1 MKESSFIFGVAEGQ
15 YLKWRWKMVLLQQAV
30 AYIFRKKTRNFILF
44 LILFLILSCL
54 YFCFSLMQ
62 VGGGMEAQIRKSSG
76 ASFALVSKER
86 GSAFS
91 WKEGE
96 KISHLSDV
104 MTTIPE
110 YISPVRLIDKKVVT
124 GKQTVERDD
133 LDNEANQAL
142 GATFTKGTGQSVDF
156 RSGAFQLIK
165 GKHISAK
172 RQIMIHESLARK
184 NKLSVGDK
192 LTLSNFQM
200 TESGAREMTFD
211 IVGIFSGKKEE
222 TFTGM
227 SSDLSENQIFLH
239 YDDNSQLLNL
249 TDKLVTKL
257 SFGIKNPDRI
267 NQVIKQVE
275 QLDIDWNRLRL
286 DEDRKAFD
294 SLKESSKALQG
305 IVRTMMISLIVTG
318 AGILSFLMALWTRE
332 RNHEIGIL
340 LAIGKSKGRIF
351 AQFLME
357 ILLVSLMSL
366 LPALA
371 IGRLLS
377 RLFLQ
382 EFIGQQGQQQA
393 LRLLDQIPQGLP
405 LGQSYLSLLVLVM
418 LSLGVTTG
426 LIWRKTPKEILSNM
440 S

>member
-1 MKESSFIFGVAEGQ
+1 
-15 YLKWRWKMVLLQQAV
+15 
-30 AYIFRKKTRNFILF
+30 
-44 LILFLILSCL
+44 
-54 YFCFSLMQ
+54 
-62 VGGGMEAQIRKSSG
+62 ME
-76 ASFALVSKER
+76 
-86 GSAFS
+86 
-91 WKEGE
+91 
-96 KISHLSDV
+96 H
-104 MTTIPE
+104 
-110 YISPVRLIDKKVVT
+110 
-124 GKQTVERDD
+124 
-133 LDNEANQAL
+133 
-142 GATFTKGTGQSVDF
+142 
-156 RSGAFQLIK
+156 
-165 GKHISAK
+165 
-172 RQIMIHESLARK
+172 
-184 NKLSVGDK
+184 
-192 LTLSNFQM
+192 
-200 TESGAREMTFD
+200 
-211 IVGIFSGKKEE
+211 
-222 TFTGM
+222 
-227 SSDLSENQIFLH
+227 
-239 YDDNSQLLNL
+239 
-249 TDKLVTKL
+249 
-257 SFGIKNPDRI
+257 
-267 NQVIKQVE
+267 
-275 QLDIDWNRLRL
+275 LDIDWNRLRL